1 MDKDIHS
8 MRDEL
13 LGESFWGNGEKKY
26 GLDTVQASFLET
38 LDHVLSDEEFGF
50 ERTGQASWEAV
61 GDSPLFV
68 ELIGENH
75 LGTGAFLY
83 SRANVSTSEGTKEA
97 HIELP
102 SGAINES
109 QYKDTLDALKDFITR
124 EMIREFRKFGEDVE
138 GDEGTVN
145 EAFVLRD
152 LLGTP
157 AQSATSRKW
166 GSAPGSESV
175 GIKVPNAVPA
185 MGDEEYPDVYE
196 LEAGETP
203 PQSGSSMGYGNN
215 SRAER
220 VGVSTR
226 AGQATDGTMPYPSR
240 RKMGKGRLPPQSGF
254 SKRWGNNGKKLSDH
268 KMKASKRPKEKSD
281 GKSLYPGTSPL
292 GMGSTQPQS
301 GRSKSFVG
309 APNKRDFMG
318 MKDRP
323 VGYQGKEMM
332 PYPIKISV
340 LN

>member
-13 LGESFWGNGEKKY
+13 LGESFGGNGERKY
-26 GLDTVQASFLET
+26 GLDTVHASFLET
-38 LDHVLSDEEFGF
+38 LDHVLSGEEFGF

-61 GDSPLFV
+61 GDVPLFV

-75 LGTGAFLY
+75 PGTGVFLY

-97 HIELP
+97 HVELP
-102 SGAINES
+102 SGAVNES

-124 EMIREFRKFGEDVE
+124 EIMREFRKFGEDVE
-138 GDEGTVN
+138 GAESSVN
-145 EAFVLRD
+145 EAFALRD

-157 AQSATSRKW
+157 AQSATSRER
-166 GSAPGSESV
+166 GGAFGSEGV
-175 GIKVPNAVPA
+175 GIKAPNTVPA
-185 MGDEEYPDVYE
+185 MGDEEYPDAYE

-215 SRAER
+215 SRAEK
-220 VGVSTR
+220 VGVYTR
-226 AGQATDGTMPYPSR
+226 ADQATDGTMPYPSR
-240 RKMGKGRLPPQSGF
+240 RKMKSRGLPPQSGF
-254 SKRWGNNGKKLSDH
+254 AKRWGNKGKKLGDH
-268 KMKASKRPKEKSD
+268 KMRASKRPKEKSD
-281 GKSLYPGTSPL
+281 GKSLYPETFPSLDRSTS
-292 GMGSTQPQS
+292 PQS

-318 MKDRP
+318 MKDRQ

-332 PYPIKISV
+332 SYPIKISV